1 MLTII
6 MPEPDAKLV
15 GIDIALAGVL
25 APLVVAD
32 DCAAGAATG
41 IWISWPAVNHFND
54 YQDKV
59 VNW

>member
-1 MLTII
+1 MWLNIMLTII

-32 DCAAGAATG
+32 D
-41 IWISWPAVNHFND
+41 
-54 YQDKV
+54 
-59 VNW
+59 